1 MCCVQRLG
9 YVIVRGSPQSG
20 KTSLLQLCYHAAKNS
35 EHFERVFYMAVHHL
49 YEDEGFVEGFERL
62 TKAKWRETRSPPSS
76 PMDDGEALAC
86 AKGCDVLCESD
97 SS

>member
-20 KTSLLQLCYHAAKNS
+20 KTSLLQLCHSAAMGS
-35 EHFERVFYMAVHHL
+35 EVFERVFYMPGHHMSKN
-49 YEDEGFVEGFERL
+49 ERFVEGFKRL
-62 TKAKWRETRSPPSS
+62 CGATWEEARSPPTSR
-76 PMDDGEALAC
+76 MADGEAPAC
-86 AKGCDVLCESD
+86 AKGCDALCESD